1 MLVNV
6 NAFTSVSPF
15 VPKQG
20 GLKGQT
26 ADVTTAM

>member
-6 NAFTSVSPF
+6 NAFTSVSLF
-15 VPKQG
+15 LQKCVG
-20 GLKGQT
+20 SKGQT

>member
-6 NAFTSVSPF
+6 NAFTSVSRFIPMW
-15 VPKQG
+15 V
-20 GLKGQT
+20 GLTGQT

>member
-6 NAFTSVSPF
+6 NAFTSVSGFIPY
-15 VPKQG
+15 VV
-20 GLKGQT
+20 GLSGQT

>member
-6 NAFTSVSPF
+6 NAFTSVPRF
-15 VPKQG
+15 VHLWVVKP
-20 GLKGQT
+20 GQT